1 MIGPY
6 PERKVDEPQN
16 ALTRAEQRAPT
27 LGRTHAATDRTLM
40 TRAEIAEWARAENA
54 RRTREE
60 SDEPEGVV
68 LLEAERF
75 SDEYA
80 GPDAEIE
87 GGRGPHSSIIAD
99 LLAGACA
106 GWKQRP
112 NAAEFHAAMRAAAPD
127 ARQRAITGVLIKEGT
142 VDQVLLAHLQG
153 AFTWRQLVRRM
164 HERAVCDPALARYV
178 NRWAD
183 KERT

>member
-1 MIGPY
+1 
-6 PERKVDEPQN
+6 
-16 ALTRAEQRAPT
+16 
-27 LGRTHAATDRTLM
+27 M
-40 TRAEIAEWARAENA
+40 TKAEIAEWARSENA
-54 RRTREE
+54 RRSREE
-60 SDEPEGVV
+60 SEEPDSVV

-80 GPDAEIE
+80 GRETEIE
-87 GGRGPHSSIIAD
+87 GGRGPQSSIIED
-99 LLAGACA
+99 LLAGACG

-112 NAAEFHAAMRAAAPD
+112 SAAEFHEAMRATVPD

-153 AFTWRQLVRRM
+153 AFTWRQVVRRM
-164 HERAVCDPALARYV
+164 HERAVCDPALTRYV

-183 KERT
+183 KERA

>member
-1 MIGPY
+1 
-6 PERKVDEPQN
+6 
-16 ALTRAEQRAPT
+16 
-27 LGRTHAATDRTLM
+27 M
-40 TRAEIAEWARAENA
+40 TKAEIAQWARAENA
-54 RRTREE
+54 RRAREE

-68 LLEAERF
+68 LLDAERF

-80 GPDAEIE
+80 GPDTEIE

-112 NAAEFHAAMRAAAPD
+112 DAAEFHEAMRAATPN
-127 ARQRAITGVLIKEGT
+127 ARQRAIAGVLIKEGT

-153 AFTWRQLVRRM
+153 AFTWRQLMHRM
-164 HERAVCDPALARYV
+164 HERAVCDAGLARYV
-178 NRWAD
+178 NRWAE
-183 KERT
+183 KKRP